1 MINKRDYGNI
11 HGNGLSRNEV
21 DRKWLLFEQEQAMLQ
36 NVLLSSGGGGS
47 PQAAPA
53 PNPPLYD
60 YVLYFDIN
68 VISGEDA
75 FYLLVETTAS
85 DSVNLEINYGN
96 GIIDLVTIDPSTEY
110 EINYTYPSFGNYT
123 VAIAISNPEAI
134 FRILQQ

>member
-11 HGNGLSRNEV
+11 HGNGLSQNEI

-60 YVLYFDIN
+60 YVLYFDIT
-68 VISGEDA
+68 VDA
-75 FYLLVETTAS
+75 PGDTFYLIIETTGS
-85 DSVNLEINYGN
+85 STNVDINYGD
-96 GIIDLVTIDPSTEY
+96 GTTEVQTIDADSSLL
-110 EINYTYPSFGNYT
+110 INYPYSAAGNYT
-123 VAIAISNPEAI
+123 VFISIENPESI
-134 FRILQQ
+134 YRIIQE